1 METARLELHNPLAQ
15 AGSNSYLRAGLMHTD
30 ACVHIEPAASIAFL
44 SHFLHRHHI
53 TLFTRST
60 QYTGLTPDYAL
71 TMHSQSSRQSAIHQD
86 VHTSQ
91 KF

>member
-1 METARLELHNPLAQ
+1 
-15 AGSNSYLRAGLMHTD
+15 MHTD

-44 SHFLHRHHI
+44 SHFLHIHHI

-60 QYTGLTPDYAL
+60 HYTSPDYAL